1 MNKIDS
7 ARSKWQRFPKP
18 HLAIA
23 STVALGVA
31 FSLLNAPAEDASQVS
46 SNTKQT
52 YSLTIDGVNG
62 SQTHE
67 TSPNIVS
74 TTKAN
79 TTKEGLT
86 NTEVVRSSEKKQ
98 APLISSEHNTVKAGV
113 VKHNSVP
120 QTPTNS
126 TFKEEG
132 DLPPTI
138 DLSKPSDNTEKH
150 LLAVSAVGTLEATE
164 RSISAE
170 QHSSTQL
177 LEDKKRS
184 HTVRKGESLSTI
196 FKRLGF
202 SSSTLYKIVSSSEE
216 AKQLANIMPGQ
227 QLEFFVSPS
236 GELKQVKYTRSNLES
251 LIITKADDAY
261 KTEEIIRKPAIRQ
274 KILAGTINS
283 SLFNASQKAGLPH
296 RLTMQLANIF
306 AWDIDFALDIR
317 KGDHFKVII
326 EEKFLDGKKI
336 GVGNILA
343 AEFTNRGETFK
354 AIRYTDSNNHASYY
368 TPDGLSMRKAFIR
381 TPVAFSRISSRF
393 NPGRRHPILNKIRS
407 HKGVDYAAPTGTPIK
422 ASGDGKVYFAG
433 RKGGYGRAVILQHG
447 QRYKTLYGHMSRI
460 KKGIRNG
467 TRVKQGQVIGYVG
480 QSGLATGPHLHYE
493 FRVNGVHKN
502 PLTVKFPKALPIAK
516 KERSRFILVAQ
527 QILAKLENGRSG
539 SIIALQK

>member
-31 FSLLNAPAEDASQVS
+31 LSLLNAPAEDEPQVG
-46 SNTKQT
+46 NNKKHT
-52 YSLTIDGVNG
+52 YSLTIDGN
-62 SQTHE
+62 TTNE
-67 TSPNIVS
+67 ASPSIANS
-74 TTKAN
+74 TEAN
-79 TTKEGLT
+79 TAKKGLT
-86 NTEVVRSSEKKQ
+86 NTEVVQSSEKEQ
-98 APLISSEHNTVKAGV
+98 APLISSEHSPVKTAV
-113 VKHNSVP
+113 VKHNSIQ

-126 TFKEEG
+126 SFTEG
-132 DLPPTI
+132 DDLPPTI
-138 DLSKPSDNTEKH
+138 DLTEPSDEPVKH
-150 LLAVSAVGTLEATE
+150 LLAVSSVNTLEATQ
-164 RSISAE
+164 RSIAASQDSFA
-170 QHSSTQL
+170 HSTK
-177 LEDKKRS
+177 DKKLS
-184 HTVRKGESLSTI
+184 YTVKKGESLSTI
-196 FKRLGF
+196 FKKQGF
-202 SSSTLYKIVSSSEE
+202 SSSTLYKIVSSSKE
-216 AKQLANIMPGQ
+216 AKRLANIMPGQ
-227 QLEFFVSPS
+227 QLAFFVSPE
-236 GELKQVKYTRSNLES
+236 GELKQVKYVRNNLES
-251 LIITKADDAY
+251 LIITKVDNTY
-261 KTEEIIRKPAIRQ
+261 QTQEIIRKPAIRQ

-283 SLFNASQKAGLPH
+283 SLFNASQRAGLPH

-326 EEKFLDGKKI
+326 EEKFLDGEKI

-343 AEFTNRGETFK
+343 AEFTNREETFK
-354 AIRYTDSNNHASYY
+354 AIRYTDSDNHASYY

-527 QILAKLENGRSG
+527 QMLAKLENGGAG
-539 SIIALQK
+539 SVIALKK